1 VTDVMN
7 SNTMRNLTMASAKHL
22 LSQGHISKP
31 HHAKIMAKAGSVPG
45 APKPPAL
52 GAMAPA
58 PKVPKMT
65 AMAPPAVPMGAL
77 DATQPKQGQ
86 GAGHYMSTP
95 TPVGA
100 DEDGGGGA

>member
-1 VTDVMN
+1 MN

-31 HHAKIMAKAGSVPG
+31 HHAKIMTKMKAGGVPG
-45 APKPPAL
+45 APKPPPLVA
-52 GAMAPA
+52 A
-58 PKVPKMT
+58 PKMPKMT
-65 AMAPPAVPMGAL
+65 AGAPPAVPMGAL
-77 DATQPKQGQ
+77 DATQPRQGQ

-100 DEDGGGGA
+100 DEDGGGGGY

>member
-1 VTDVMN
+1 MN

-31 HHAKIMAKAGSVPG
+31 HHAKIMTNMKAGGVPG
-45 APKPPAL
+45 APKPPPLA
-52 GAMAPA
+52 AA
-58 PKVPKMT
+58 PKMPKT
-65 AMAPPAVPMGAL
+65 AQGAPPAIPMGAL

-100 DEDGGGGA
+100 DEDGGGGGY

>member
-1 VTDVMN
+1 MN

-31 HHAKIMAKAGSVPG
+31 HHAKIMTKMKAGGVPG
-45 APKPPAL
+45 APKPPPLA
-52 GAMAPA
+52 GA
-58 PKVPKMT
+58 PKPPKMT
-65 AMAPPAVPMGAL
+65 AGAPPAVPMGAL

-100 DEDGGGGA
+100 DEDGGGGGY

>member
-1 VTDVMN
+1 MN

-31 HHAKIMAKAGSVPG
+31 HHAKIMKASGVSG
-45 APKPPAL
+45 APKPPPLA
-52 GAMAPA
+52 GA
-58 PKVPKMT
+58 PKMPKMT
-65 AMAPPAVPMGAL
+65 VGAPPAVPMGAL

-100 DEDGGGGA
+100 DEDGGGGGY